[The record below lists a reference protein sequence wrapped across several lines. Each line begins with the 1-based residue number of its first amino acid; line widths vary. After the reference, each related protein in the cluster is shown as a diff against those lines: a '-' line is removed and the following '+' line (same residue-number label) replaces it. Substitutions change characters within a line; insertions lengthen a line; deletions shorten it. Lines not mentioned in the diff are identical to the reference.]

1 MRFRTRRQQKH
12 RWREFDEV
20 VRELRAFIAS
30 QPEDRQNRMPTQREV
45 LEVRSYDIL
54 LPACLMMLATLA
66 QWSRVS
72 LQLHLVTVQAGRND
86 LRYALQL
93 HSHLHLA
100 EAVGVAPSRR
110 GGYHKC
116 AIDVATVL

>member
-12 RWREFDEV
+12 RWRKFDEV
-20 VRELRAFIAS
+20 ARELRAFIAS
-30 QPEDRQNRMPTQREV
+30 QPEDRRNRMPTQREV
-45 LEVRSYDIL
+45 LEVRSYEI
-54 LPACLMMLATLA
+54 LPACLMLVATLA
-66 QWSRVS
+66 QRSHAF
-72 LQLHLVTVQAGRND
+72 LQLHLAAVQAGRND

-110 GGYHKC
+110 GGYHKS
-116 AIDVATVL
+116 AIDVVTVL